1 VYLSVC
7 LRLCGDAVVSGCVKE
22 QDFALSLKP
31 WTSSKAQTEKHG
43 QGKDGVEGGLEVAQ
57 PAQG

>member
-1 VYLSVC
+1 
-7 LRLCGDAVVSGCVKE
+7 VSGCVKE